1 MKKILIILLD
11 GVQEAIN
18 QVLGIYP
25 QPKLHITKFA
35 ENQMLEWGISQSDV
49 EDVFY
54 RGIEYRKDKSKRFK
68 TYGSYQIWIKVQ
80 IRKGIP
86 TITSVWKWEPKK

>member
-11 GVQEAIN
+11 WVQDAIY
-18 QVLGIYP
+18 QALGNYP
-25 QPKLHITKFA
+25 QPKLSITKFA
-35 ENQMLEWGISQSDV
+35 ENQMLEWGVSQSDV

-54 RGIEYRKDKSKRFK
+54 RGIEYKKDKAKRFK
-68 TYGSYQIWIKVQ
+68 KYGSYQIWIKVQ
-80 IRKGIP
+80 IKKDIP